1 MLCGGDGEC
10 VDFDD
15 VGIGIG
21 IGSNSN
27 VDDSGLV
34 HSASGVDVDDGS
46 NGDIVGGNDANS
58 DNIDDDN
65 DNDGTSCSGGRG
77 GGGGL

>member
-10 VDFDD
+10 VDVDD
-15 VGIGIG
+15 VGIGIGIG

-34 HSASGVDVDDGS
+34 HGASGVDVDDGS

-58 DNIDDDN
+58 DNIG
-65 DNDGTSCSGGRG
+65 DGTSCSGGRG
-77 GGGGL
+77 GGGGLW